1 MSQYHLPDP
10 AGQPSYPVPQNSP
23 YYNQAPAYQLPAHQ
37 PPAYQLPAH
46 QPPAYSQPPVMP
58 YAPVYAG
65 VLQPAPVARPKL
77 TITPIITLII
87 CAICIV
93 LRVSELI
100 ASTRMVNSYN
110 NLMHQLFTDLHMQRD
125 HDITSFTNGISHVLQ
140 VLNILLLISVAI
152 YFTLG
157 IFVYRGRNW
166 ARILMAIIAIFG
178 MVGST
183 LHLLFML
190 NIQHYMV
197 EEGKELIQPGMP
209 VPHFEFESMV
219 PVLVFIYASLNSA
232 NFFLLV
238 FLWLPGTNAFIRNS
252 KIYRLV
258 QKSMA

>member
-37 PPAYQLPAH
+37 SPAYQLPAH

-100 ASTRMVNSYN
+100 ASTQMVNSYN
-110 NLMHQLFTDLHMQRD
+110 SLVYQFFADSHTREAQDV
-125 HDITSFTNGISHVLQ
+125 ISASNGISHVLQ

-178 MVGST
+178 IIGST
-183 LHLLFML
+183 LHLLCML

-197 EEGKELIQPGMP
+197 EEGKELIQSGMP
-209 VPHFEFESMV
+209 VPHFEFESMI
-219 PVLVFIYASLNSA
+219 PVLVFIYASLIIT
-232 NFFLLV
+232 NFSLLV

-252 KIYRLV
+252 KIYRLA

>member
-23 YYNQAPAYQLPAHQ
+23 YYNQT
-37 PPAYQLPAH
+37 PAH
-46 QPPAYSQPPVMP
+46 QPPAYSQPPVVP

-110 NLMHQLFTDLHMQRD
+110 NLMHQLFTDLHMQQD
-125 HDITSFTNGISHVLQ
+125 HDITSFTNGINHVLQ

-178 MVGST
+178 MLGST
-183 LHLLFML
+183 CTF
-190 NIQHYMV
+190 
-197 EEGKELIQPGMP
+197 
-209 VPHFEFESMV
+209 S
-219 PVLVFIYASLNSA
+219 
-232 NFFLLV
+232 
-238 FLWLPGTNAFIRNS
+238 TC
-252 KIYRLV
+252 
-258 QKSMA
+258 

>member
-10 AGQPSYPVPQNSP
+10 DGQPRYPAPQNSP
-23 YYNQAPAYQLPAHQ
+23 YYNQA
-37 PPAYQLPAH
+37 PAH
-46 QPPAYSQPPVMP
+46 QPPAYSQPPVVP

-110 NLMHQLFTDLHMQRD
+110 NLMHQFLADSHMQQD
-125 HDITSFTNGISHVLQ
+125 QNIISFTNGISHVLQ
-140 VLNILLLISVAI
+140 VLNILLLISIAI

-166 ARILMAIIAIFG
+166 ARILMAIIAILG
-178 MVGST
+178 IIGST
-183 LHLLFML
+183 LHFLYML
-190 NIQHYMV
+190 SIQHYLV
-197 EEGKELIQPGMP
+197 GEGKEIIQSQLP
-209 VPHFEFESMV
+209 VPHLEFESMV
-219 PVLVFIYASLNSA
+219 PVLVFIYASLIIT

>member
-37 PPAYQLPAH
+37 SPAYQLPAH

-110 NLMHQLFTDLHMQRD
+110 NLMHQLFTDLHMQQD
-125 HDITSFTNGISHVLQ
+125 HDITSFTNGINHVLQ

-178 MVGST
+178 IIGST
-183 LHLLFML
+183 LHLLCML

-197 EEGKELIQPGMP
+197 EEGKELIQSGLP
-209 VPHFEFESMV
+209 VPHFEFESMI
-219 PVLVFIYASLNSA
+219 PVLVFIYASLIIT

-252 KIYRLV
+252 KIYRLA

>member
-23 YYNQAPAYQLPAHQ
+23 YYNQT
-37 PPAYQLPAH
+37 PAH
-46 QPPAYSQPPVMP
+46 QPPAYSQPPVVP

-110 NLMHQLFTDLHMQRD
+110 NLMHQLFTDLH
-125 HDITSFTNGISHVLQ
+125 ITSFTNGINHVLQ

-178 MVGST
+178 IIGST
-183 LHLLFML
+183 LHLLYML
-190 NIQHYMV
+190 NIQYYMV
-197 EEGKELIQPGMP
+197 EEGKELIQPGLP
-209 VPHFEFESMV
+209 VPHFEFESMI
-219 PVLVFIYASLNSA
+219 PVLVFIYASLIIA

>member
-23 YYNQAPAYQLPAHQ
+23 YYNQTPAHQ
-37 PPAYQLPAH
+37 PPAYL
-46 QPPAYSQPPVMP
+46 QPPVVP
-58 YAPVYAG
+58 YAPVYAD

-77 TITPIITLII
+77 TITPII

-110 NLMHQLFTDLHMQRD
+110 NLMHQLFTDLHMQQD
-125 HDITSFTNGISHVLQ
+125 HDITSFTNGINHVLQ

-178 MVGST
+178 MLGST
-183 LHLLFML
+183 LHLLYML
-190 NIQHYMV
+190 NIQYYMV
-197 EEGKELIQPGMP
+197 EEGKELIQPGLP
-209 VPHFEFESMV
+209 VPHFEFESMI
-219 PVLVFIYASLNSA
+219 PVLVFIYASLIIT

>member
-23 YYNQAPAYQLPAHQ
+23 YYNQT
-37 PPAYQLPAH
+37 PAYQLPAH
-46 QPPAYSQPPVMP
+46 QPPAYSQPPVMS

-100 ASTRMVNSYN
+100 ASTQMVNSYN
-110 NLMHQLFTDLHMQRD
+110 SLVYQFFADSHTREAQDV
-125 HDITSFTNGISHVLQ
+125 ISASNGISHVLQ

-178 MVGST
+178 MLGST
-183 LHLLFML
+183 LHLLYML
-190 NIQHYMV
+190 NIQYYMV
-197 EEGKELIQPGMP
+197 EEGKELIQPGLP
-209 VPHFEFESMV
+209 VPHFEFESMI
-219 PVLVFIYASLNSA
+219 PVLVFIYASLIIT

-252 KIYRLV
+252 KIYRLA

>member
-23 YYNQAPAYQLPAHQ
+23 YYNQT
-37 PPAYQLPAH
+37 PAH
-46 QPPAYSQPPVMP
+46 QPPAYSQPPVVP
-58 YAPVYAG
+58 Y
-65 VLQPAPVARPKL
+65 APVARPKL

-110 NLMHQLFTDLHMQRD
+110 NLMHQLFTDLHMQQD
-125 HDITSFTNGISHVLQ
+125 HDITSFTNGINHVLQ

-166 ARILMAIIAIFG
+166 ARILMAVIAIFG

-209 VPHFEFESMV
+209 VPHFEFESMI
-219 PVLVFIYASLNSA
+219 PVLVFIYASLIIA

>member
-23 YYNQAPAYQLPAHQ
+23 YYNQT
-37 PPAYQLPAH
+37 PAH
-46 QPPAYSQPPVMP
+46 QPPAYSQPPVVP

-110 NLMHQLFTDLHMQRD
+110 NLMHQLFTDLHMQQD

-178 MVGST
+178 MLGST
-183 LHLLFML
+183 LHLLYML
-190 NIQHYMV
+190 NIQYYMV

-209 VPHFEFESMV
+209 VPHFEFESMI
-219 PVLVFIYASLNSA
+219 PVLVFIYASLIIA

>member
-23 YYNQAPAYQLPAHQ
+23 YYNQT
-37 PPAYQLPAH
+37 PAYQLPAH
-46 QPPAYSQPPVMP
+46 QPPAYSQPPVMS

-100 ASTRMVNSYN
+100 ASTQMVNSYN
-110 NLMHQLFTDLHMQRD
+110 SLVYQFFADSHTREAQDV
-125 HDITSFTNGISHVLQ
+125 ISASNGISHVLQ

-178 MVGST
+178 IIGST
-183 LHLLFML
+183 LHLLCML

-197 EEGKELIQPGMP
+197 EEGKELIQSGLP
-209 VPHFEFESMV
+209 VPHFEFESMI
-219 PVLVFIYASLNSA
+219 PVLVFIYASLIIT

-252 KIYRLV
+252 KIYRLA

>member
-23 YYNQAPAYQLPAHQ
+23 YYNQAPA
-37 PPAYQLPAH
+37 H
-46 QPPAYSQPPVMP
+46 QPPAYSQPPVVP

-178 MVGST
+178 
-183 LHLLFML
+183 
-190 NIQHYMV
+190 
-197 EEGKELIQPGMP
+197 
-209 VPHFEFESMV
+209 
-219 PVLVFIYASLNSA
+219 
-232 NFFLLV
+232 
-238 FLWLPGTNAFIRNS
+238 LWLLSGPTLS
-252 KIYRLV
+252 L
-258 QKSMA
+258 SL

>member
-23 YYNQAPAYQLPAHQ
+23 YYNQAPT
-37 PPAYQLPAH
+37 H
-46 QPPAYSQPPVMP
+46 QPPAYSQPPVVP

-100 ASTRMVNSYN
+100 ASTQMVNSYN
-110 NLMHQLFTDLHMQRD
+110 SLVYQFFADSHTREAQAA
-125 HDITSFTNGISHVLQ
+125 ISASNGISHVLQ

-166 ARILMAIIAIFG
+166 ARILMAVIAIFG
-178 MVGST
+178 IIGST
-183 LHLLFML
+183 LHLLYML

-197 EEGKELIQPGMP
+197 EEGKELIQPGLP

-219 PVLVFIYASLNSA
+219 PVLVFIYASLIIT

>member
-23 YYNQAPAYQLPAHQ
+23 YYTQA
-37 PPAYQLPAH
+37 PAYQLPAH

-100 ASTRMVNSYN
+100 ASTQMVNSYN
-110 NLMHQLFTDLHMQRD
+110 SLVYQFFADSHTREAQDV
-125 HDITSFTNGISHVLQ
+125 ISASNGISHVLQ
-140 VLNILLLISVAI
+140 VMNILLLISVAI

-178 MVGST
+178 IIGST
-183 LHLLFML
+183 LHLLCML

-197 EEGKELIQPGMP
+197 EEGKELIQSGLP
-209 VPHFEFESMV
+209 VPHFEFESMI
-219 PVLVFIYASLNSA
+219 PVLVFIYASLIIT

-252 KIYRLV
+252 KIYRLA

>member
-23 YYNQAPAYQLPAHQ
+23 YYNQT
-37 PPAYQLPAH
+37 PAH
-46 QPPAYSQPPVMP
+46 QPPAYSQPPVVP

-110 NLMHQLFTDLHMQRD
+110 NLMHQLFTDLHMQQD
-125 HDITSFTNGISHVLQ
+125 HDITSFTNGINHVLQ
-140 VLNILLLISVAI
+140 VLNILLLISV
-152 YFTLG
+152 
-157 IFVYRGRNW
+157 FVYRGRNW

-178 MVGST
+178 MLGST
-183 LHLLFML
+183 LHLLYML
-190 NIQHYMV
+190 NIQYYMV
-197 EEGKELIQPGMP
+197 EEGKELIQPGLP
-209 VPHFEFESMV
+209 VRHFEFESMI
-219 PVLVFIYASLNSA
+219 PVLVFIYASLIIT